1 VSLFL
6 SLSSTFIHLPFA
18 LNLSA
23 SSLAYAFLGFFFFFS
38 NIPSVSCTRPFPV
51 RFFFFFQ
58 FSYLSLDLFCCDF
71 CFLWRRLF
79 PLASSISAFRFS
91 FLPSRSF
98 MKYSSHSCVVISSLS
113 DSFFFLHPISIP
125 PSLFLFLISLSPLSL
140 SPPLYLFPT
149 SLSLY
154 LLIASRKL
162 FLLIFVLFHS
172 LNAFTASYSHSLC
185 HHSFFLFFLFP

>member
-6 SLSSTFIHLPFA
+6 SLSSTFIQLPFA

-51 RFFFFFQ
+51 RSFFFFQ

-79 PLASSISAFRFS
+79 PLASSISASRFS

-113 DSFFFLHPISIP
+113 DSLFFLSRFMYFHTSFSVLIFYISF
-125 PSLFLFLISLSPLSL
+125 S
-140 SPPLYLFPT
+140 
-149 SLSLY
+149 SLSL
-154 LLIASRKL
+154 LR
-162 FLLIFVLFHS
+162 FIFS
-172 LNAFTASYSHSLC
+172 LHLSLC
-185 HHSFFLFFLFP
+185 MFLSLLESYFC